1 MKYISK
7 DNLVLY
13 DNLIKDYI
21 TNKATNLQEM
31 LAYGVQ
37 WSEDSLDPHLTRIGN
52 MSMHKTLPI
61 QNNMKG
67 VIAQKSKIIYYL
79 DENDWRWRREPLT
92 VKLTIVDNTIV
103 NDIFSTKQ
111 YEKQWLR
118 IGNEEVQ
125 VISIDTTTKTAT
137 LDKTPT
143 LTGEQTVELGAVL
156 NGYDG
161 TVRVKVPKFYIKAY
175 KDGLIRQVWVS
186 TTKIDDSWAEQPSVL
201 IDAYRSTYLN
211 TVPENMGFL
220 STLKTEEFI
229 SVQNS
234 NTYCRGGNNRVER
247 DGMDTLRT
255 DLNKPRTNV
264 NITNFRPKQ
273 VDQHILSYFEYK
285 NIFYWLYVIEY
296 ANFNSQE
303 TFNSDLTTD
312 GFKQG
317 GLGNGVT
324 IIRNWN
330 QFNNYYPIIPSG
342 YTNEFGNS
350 TNIKTIETYSFDYST
365 RQYLNIANNYGTD
378 NSVIDYTKPNNTI
391 LVTNIKKTTARGIY
405 INWYDASGT
414 HKYKVEGLQ
423 EGQSITFKSGSYSVD
438 VTTDG
443 EYTIEWDINTRDART
458 IWFNFIGACNITLS
472 VISTS
477 SAQITLTESDIQ
489 VPRWHG
495 IEQPFGDIWTILDGF
510 LMDATIIDTN
520 QTKVYICKNPEYFSS
535 TLTENYKLIGTTLYQ
550 DGWGKSWKFTSE
562 ADLLTE
568 SVGANSTSGRC
579 DYYYITTTNMQLKQL
594 YVGGSAL
601 NGSPAGLGCLDL
613 AYFVGYTWT
622 VGGVRSVSSF
632 FGF

>member
-7 DNLVLY
+7 DNLQQY
-13 DNLIKDYI
+13 DGLIKDYI
-21 TNKATNLQEM
+21 ADKASNIQEI

-125 VISIDTTTKTAT
+125 VISIDTATKTAT

-143 LTGEQTVELGAVL
+143 LTGEQTVELGAIL

-234 NTYCRGGNNRVER
+234 NTYCRGGGNRAER

-255 DLNKPRTNV
+255 DLNKPRTNI
-264 NITNFRPKQ
+264 NITAFRPKQ
-273 VDQHILSYFEYK
+273 VNQHILSYFEYK

-317 GLGNGVT
+317 GLGMGVT
-324 IIRNWN
+324 TINNWN
-330 QFNNYYPIIPSG
+330 EFNNNYPIIPNG
-342 YTNEFGNS
+342 YTNEFGNR
-350 TNIKTIETYSFDYST
+350 TNIKTIKTYSFDYST
-365 RQYLNIANNYGTD
+365 NKHSSMSSYNTD
-378 NSVIDYTKPNNTI
+378 SNVIDATKLNNTI
-391 LVTNIKKTTARGIY
+391 LVTNVKKTTVRGIY
-405 INWYDASGT
+405 KSWTNASGT
-414 HKYKVEGLQ
+414 HKYKIEGLQ
-423 EGQSITFKSGSYSVD
+423 EGQSVTFKSGDYSVD
-438 VTTDG
+438 ITTDG
-443 EYTIEWDINTRDART
+443 EYIIEWDINSKIDRT
-458 IWFNFIGACNITLS
+458 IWFNFMGACNITLS

-477 SAQITLTESDIQ
+477 SVQTTLTWANVQ

-495 IEQPFGDIWTILDGF
+495 IEQPFGDIWTTLDGI
-510 LMDATIIDTN
+510 LMDSTIVDTN
-520 QTKVYICKNPEYFSS
+520 QAKIHICKNPEYFSS
-535 TLTENYKLIGTTLYQ
+535 TLTENYKLIGTIKYQ
-550 DGWGKSWKFTSE
+550 DGWIEHWKFTSE
-562 ADLLTE
+562 ADLLIESTNTSAILSKCDFSYVTSAYQKPRQLQIGGRIGLDSAAGFSCMFFAA
-568 SVGANSTSGRC
+568 SVGIESSF
-579 DYYYITTTNMQLKQL
+579 
-594 YVGGSAL
+594 S
-601 NGSPAGLGCLDL
+601 
-613 AYFVGYTWT
+613 
-622 VGGVRSVSSF
+622 GVRSVSF
-632 FGF
+632 FFS

>member
-7 DNLVLY
+7 DNLALY
-13 DNLIKDYI
+13 DNLIKGYI
-21 TNKATNLQEM
+21 TDKATNLQEM

-37 WSEDSLDPHLTRIGN
+37 WSEDSADPHLTRIGN

-67 VIAQKSKIIYYL
+67 VIAQKSKIMYYL
-79 DENDWRWRREPLT
+79 DENDWRWRREPLRQ
-92 VKLTIVDNTIV
+92 KLTITNNTIV

-118 IGNEEVQ
+118 IGDEEVQ
-125 VISIDTTTKTAT
+125 ILSIDTTTKTAT

-143 LTGEQTVELGAVL
+143 LTGKQSVELGAVL

-161 TVRVKVPKFYIKAY
+161 TVRVKVPRFYIKSY
-175 KDGLIRQVWVS
+175 KDGLIRQVWIS
-186 TTKIDDSWAEQPSVL
+186 PTYIDDSWTEQPSVL

-234 NTYCRGGNNRVER
+234 NTYCRGGDNREER
-247 DGMDTLRT
+247 DGMDTFRT
-255 DLNKPRTNV
+255 NLNKPRTSV
-264 NITNFRPKQ
+264 SITEFRPKQ

-317 GLGNGVT
+317 GLGDGVAT
-324 IIRNWN
+324 IDNWN
-330 QFNNYYPIIPSG
+330 EFNYFSPIIPNG
-342 YTNEFGNS
+342 YTNEFGNK
-350 TNIKTIETYSFDYST
+350 TNIK
-365 RQYLNIANNYGTD
+365 A
-378 NSVIDYTKPNNTI
+378 VM
-391 LVTNIKKTTARGIY
+391 V
-405 INWYDASGT
+405 
-414 HKYKVEGLQ
+414 
-423 EGQSITFKSGSYSVD
+423 
-438 VTTDG
+438 
-443 EYTIEWDINTRDART
+443 
-458 IWFNFIGACNITLS
+458 
-472 VISTS
+472 TS
-477 SAQITLTESDIQ
+477 STTQY

-495 IEQPFGDIWTILDGF
+495 IEQPFGDIWTILDGI
-510 LMDATIIDTN
+510 LIDLTIVDTN
-520 QTKVYICKNPEYFSS
+520 QTKIYICKNPEHFSS

-550 DGWGKSWKFTSE
+550 NGWGKSWKFTSE

-568 SVGANSTSGRC
+568 SMGGSPTSGRC
-579 DYYYITTTNMQLKQL
+579 DYYFIITTTMSLNQLL
-594 YVGGSAL
+594 VGGSASYGYF
-601 NGSPAGLGCLDL
+601 NGLGCLYL
-613 AYFVGYTWT
+613 SGRVGDVFTDS
-622 VGGVRSVSSF
+622 GVRSVSSF